1 MGVQLI
7 IDKNPLV
14 VKIPMKTYLVK
25 FLLKKYGKKHKA
37 SKRSL
42 LGLETLALLTDKYY
56 KQRAIG
62 NDSHFTFLIP
72 YQICKDYGHFV
83 DPAEEILFKK
93 KVERIFKDF
102 FIDYIK
108 INNRIF
114 KHGNIIKSINDFYI
128 FYGLTEE
135 DLSVDYAYKLS
146 QRAFEKEPQIRH
158 KFNSKQKTH

>member
-42 LGLETLALLTDKYY
+42 LGLETLGLLTNKYH
-56 KQRAIG
+56 KQRVVG
-62 NDSHFTFLIP
+62 KESHFTFLIP
-72 YQICKDYGHFV
+72 YHICKDYGHFT
-83 DPAEEILFKK
+83 DPVKEELFVKK
-93 KVERIFKDF
+93 IDRLFKDF
-102 FIDYIK
+102 FVDYIK

-128 FYGLTEE
+128 FYNLTEE
-135 DLSVDYAYKLS
+135 DFSVDYAYKLS
-146 QRAFEKEPQIRH
+146 QRAFEKTPQIRH
-158 KFNSKQKTH
+158 F